1 MLNYSVIKGDIF
13 TQIGYDIAFAI
24 DATFACDVGFVKAL
38 NERFG
43 IEKILKSIP
52 AESCK
57 WDGKGICISTSTS
70 PKLHALVVKSL
81 PNKYPDY
88 AYIRQALNCLA
99 QEIRNSGSI
108 ISPKIAMPKICCGSY
123 DKREWA
129 QVEKIIKEV
138 FKDVDCEILIVEKE

>member
-38 NERFG
+38 DERYG
-43 IEKILKSIP
+43 IGKILKAIP
-52 AESCK
+52 DYK
-57 WDGKGICISTSTS
+57 WDGKGICISMSTS

-88 AYIRQALNCLA
+88 AYIRQALGCLA
-99 QEIRNSGSI
+99 AEIKNKNEI
-108 ISPKIAMPKICCGSY
+108 IAPKIAMPKICCGSY

-138 FKDVDCEILIVEKE
+138 FDDVNCEILIVEKD